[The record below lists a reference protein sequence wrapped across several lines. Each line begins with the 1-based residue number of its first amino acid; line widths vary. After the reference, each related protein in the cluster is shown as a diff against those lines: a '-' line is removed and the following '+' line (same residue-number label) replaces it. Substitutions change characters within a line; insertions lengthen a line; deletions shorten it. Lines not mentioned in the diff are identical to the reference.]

1 MILSPSTPL
10 KLGAWVF
17 AVFWTAWMIWW
28 SGSLDRVNI
37 VMFSICGA
45 AVGYFWYLG
54 MRWYFQRM
62 RMIPADV
69 NGREPPRRTI
79 ASWMVWVVLMIATG
93 IATAWLVGLIDP
105 LFPAGD
111 WHWLFHASFII
122 VIWPSLMWS
131 LHALAGR
138 HHSI

>member
-1 MILSPSTPL
+1 MTLNPSTPL

-17 AVFWTAWMIWW
+17 AVLWTAWMIWW

-37 VMFSICGA
+37 VMLSICGA
-45 AVGYFWYLG
+45 VVGYLWHLG
-54 MRWYFQRM
+54 MRWYFDRM
-62 RMIPADV
+62 RMIHSDDAA
-69 NGREPPRRTI
+69 PPRRSL
-79 ASWMVWVVLMIATG
+79 ASWIVWAVLMIVTG

-111 WHWLFHASFII
+111 WHWLFRASFII

-138 HHSI
+138 YFSL

>member
-1 MILSPSTPL
+1 
-10 KLGAWVF
+10 
-17 AVFWTAWMIWW
+17 
-28 SGSLDRVNI
+28 
-37 VMFSICGA
+37 
-45 AVGYFWYLG
+45 
-54 MRWYFQRM
+54 
-62 RMIPADV
+62 
-69 NGREPPRRTI
+69 
-79 ASWMVWVVLMIATG
+79 MVWVVLMIATG

-138 HHSI
+138 HLSI

>member
-1 MILSPSTPL
+1 MTLSPSTPL

-17 AVFWTAWMIWW
+17 AVLWTAWMIWW

-37 VMFSICGA
+37 VMLSMCGA
-45 AVGYFWYLG
+45 VVGYFCYLG
-54 MRWYFQRM
+54 MRWYFRRA
-62 RMIPADV
+62 RMIPV
-69 NGREPPRRTI
+69 EEELGPPRRL
-79 ASWMVWVVLMIATG
+79 ASWMVWAVLMIGTD

-105 LFPAGD
+105 LLPAGD

-138 HHSI
+138 YVPM